1 MKRSEALKPLS
12 REHHHT
18 LFVTK
23 EVRDADQA
31 GAKEARSAL
40 LDLWRNENA
49 VHFRIE
55 EEVLLPG
62 SGLEGPDRDEEVARM
77 LADHLKIRRRM
88 ARLESEEEAGGA
100 VDLEQLKDL
109 AGFMRDH
116 VRFEE
121 RELFPRVEREMSEE
135 ALETLAAA
143 IEAAEH
149 EAFGGPARRPAPRD

>member
-23 EVRDADQA
+23 EVRDAGPD
-31 GAKEARSAL
+31 GAEEARSAL

-49 VHFRIE
+49 LHFRIE

-62 SGLEGPDRDEEVARM
+62 SGLAGPDRDEEVARM
-77 LADHLKIRRRM
+77 LADHLEIRRGM
-88 ARLESEEEAGGA
+88 ARLTAEAEEGAA
-100 VDLEQLKDL
+100 VDLDQLKDL

-135 ALETLAAA
+135 ALEKLAAA
-143 IEAAEH
+143 IEVAERD
-149 EAFGGPARRPAPRD
+149 AFGGPAKRPAPRD

>member
-23 EVRDADQA
+23 EVKDADQS
-31 GAKEARSAL
+31 GAEKARSAL
-40 LDLWRNENA
+40 VDLWRTENA
-49 VHFRIE
+49 LHFRIE

-62 SGLEGPDRDEEVARM
+62 SGLEGPDRDPEVARM
-77 LADHLKIRRRM
+77 LADHLEIRRRM
-88 ARLESEEEAGGA
+88 ARLALEADDGTE

-121 RELFPRVEREMSEE
+121 RELFPRVEREMTEE
-135 ALETLAAA
+135 ALGALAAA

-149 EAFGGPARRPAPRD
+149 EAFGGPAKRPAPRS